1 MKKIYITLGIVL
13 MLGIVSAGLISSA
26 VDRADT
32 KIAISSDQK
41 SILEARDLTN
51 PTISEMNCDGDT
63 CRSCAKKG
71 DYGMGCVS
79 IAQQYCSS
87 FNETL
92 NDRNQTTNEC
102 LEWSDYTTSDLEEHE
117 AKAYKIRWEGIADGI
132 VEREARVTETKLREG
147 VKEISAVSLAS
158 TK

>member
-26 VDRADT
+26 VDRSNT
-32 KIAISSDQK
+32 KIAISSGQK
-41 SILEARDLTN
+41 GILEARGLDN
-51 PTISEMNCDGDT
+51 PTISELVCDGTT

-71 DYGMGCVS
+71 NYGMGCVS

-92 NDRNQTTNEC
+92 NDRNQTTHEC
-102 LEWSDYTTSDLEEHE
+102 LGWSEYSTRNLEKNE
-117 AKAYKIRWEGIADGI
+117 ANAYKIRWEGIADGI
-132 VEREARVTETKLREG
+132 IKREARVTETKLRKG
-147 VKEISAVSLAS
+147 VKGISAII
-158 TK
+158 